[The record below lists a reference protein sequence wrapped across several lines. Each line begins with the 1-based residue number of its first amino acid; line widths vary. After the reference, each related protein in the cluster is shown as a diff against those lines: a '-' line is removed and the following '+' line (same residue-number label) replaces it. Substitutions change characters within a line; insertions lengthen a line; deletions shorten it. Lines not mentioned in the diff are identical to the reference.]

1 LCCGRAICF
10 YPGMRRGLIGS
21 AILTAAFGAAGLLA
35 TGHASPADPPGPPA
49 IIERF
54 FTTDGRAPSHYR
66 ALRRLDAQ
74 NGQFDKRAW
83 MDVWTE
89 ADENGFRYEVAAEGG
104 SGYIRSKVFLPAL
117 ETERKMWGAEGP
129 GRSAISPANYHFE
142 DRGEEPTGLARVA
155 LTAKRKDVLLV
166 NGSIFLRPEDGD
178 LVRIQGALTKTPSFW
193 TRKVEISRRYE
204 RIAGVRLPVEMES
217 TASILIAG
225 RSTFTMTYEY
235 ESVNGETIGRPEPRV
250 P

>member
-1 LCCGRAICF
+1 
-10 YPGMRRGLIGS
+10 MRRGLIGS

-35 TGHASPADPPGPPA
+35 TGHASPENPSAPA
-49 IIERF
+49 IVERF
-54 FTTDGRAPSHYR
+54 FTTDGRAPSQYR

-74 NGQFDKRAW
+74 NGQFDARAW

-89 ADENGFRYEVAAEGG
+89 ADEHGFRYEIAAEGG

-117 ETERKMWGAEGP
+117 ETERKMWAPDGP
-129 GRSAISPANYHFE
+129 NRSAISLANYHFE
-142 DRGEEPTGLARVA
+142 DGGEEPTGLARVG
-155 LTAKRKDVLLV
+155 LKAKRKDVLLV

-235 ESVNGETIGRPEPRV
+235 ESVNGETIGQPEPRNR
-250 P
+250 